1 MGAPFARTGGEA
13 MKKSLRLLASFAL
26 GCSLA
31 AALPAQAT
39 EYTLFDLGSL
49 TPGYRMWATGIND
62 LGQVVGY
69 SYADG
74 SSGQSDSNLYN
85 AFVTGANGT
94 GLTALGTLGGS
105 WSRAFGINNAGQV
118 VGDSQTASG
127 SFRAFIGTAGGPLT
141 DIGTLAG
148 STNST
153 ATAINASGQV
163 VGIASGSNPN
173 GSDPRGFVSGPNG
186 SNLQALGSL
195 NGQALFG
202 RDINDSGQVVGGTSP
217 FNLGNSFVTGPNAA
231 SPGPVFDDTSS
242 ANAINNRGQVAG
254 TWGPDFYANDA
265 FIGTPGGTETHLD
278 FHGVDGYEYGNLGG
292 FGQYG
297 PISRSQAF
305 ALNESGQVAGT
316 FNNGRVARYYGFIS
330 GADGQ
335 GVVSLDSL
343 FPLADGDYFINATG
357 VNNLGQFI
365 ANSER
370 GHAYLISPIPEP
382 VTLALW
388 TGGLLLIGW
397 RARPSSNPRETS

>member
-1 MGAPFARTGGEA
+1 
-13 MKKSLRLLASFAL
+13 MKKSLRLLASLAL
-26 GCSLA
+26 GCGLVA
-31 AALPAQAT
+31 AAPARAT

-49 TPGYRMWATGIND
+49 TPGYAMWATGIND

-69 SYADG
+69 SYGDG
-74 SSGQSDSNLYN
+74 STGESSSNLYN

-127 SFRAFIGTAGGPLT
+127 TYRAFIGTAGGPLT

-163 VGIASGSNPN
+163 IGIASGSNPN
-173 GSDPRGFVSGPNG
+173 GSDPRSFVSGPNG

-195 NGQALFG
+195 NGQALFARG
-202 RDINDSGQVVGGTSP
+202 INDSGQLVGGTSP
-217 FNLGNSFVTGPNAA
+217 FNLGNSFVTGPNAT
-231 SPGPVFDDTSS
+231 SPGPVFADTSA
-242 ANAINNRGQVAG
+242 ANAINNHGQVAG
-254 TWGPDFYANDA
+254 IYGSDFTYGNA

-278 FHGVDGYEYGNLGG
+278 FHGVENYEFGNLGG

-297 PISRSQAF
+297 PISNSQAF
-305 ALNESGQVAGT
+305 ALNDSGQVAGM
-316 FNNGRVARYYGFIS
+316 FNNGRIADYFAFIS
-330 GADGQ
+330 GPNGQ
-335 GVVSLDSL
+335 GVVNLDSL
-343 FPLADGDYFINATG
+343 FTLGDGDHFIYATG
-357 VNNLGQFI
+357 VNNAGQFI
-365 ANSER
+365 ANSTR

-397 RARPSSNPRETS
+397 RARTSSNLRETS